1 MATRSHAPPPPPAQ
15 AELRRKL
22 ERADE
27 EREGRGEASAV
38 ALRAKLEGAEPEQT
52 GAAGPAEEAM
62 LMCMECEEEEADET
76 ANMSLECAECEEE
89 VIDDSSAVPETARMT
104 GHDAKKIPGNG
115 VCFECDAALSS
126 WEDLWISTSF
136 GTLLCAGCAQQHR
149 SHGAQPS
156 IQRLPLTARLP
167 AHVCALVARGGNAK
181 MRKFLAG
188 ESIGVSPAIWRELPL
203 ELLELALRVRALGGK
218 PPRAR
223 RVRLLQLL
231 DLPRVPLRRLVG
243 GGELGA
249 HAPCGLFIE
258 RLRRRRLLQ
267 VALVRLALLL
277 PRNLE
282 GAGGAVT
289 LGAQALAPAER
300 GGSA

>member
-1 MATRSHAPPPPPAQ
+1 MNTI
-15 AELRRKL
+15 
-22 ERADE
+22 
-27 EREGRGEASAV
+27 SAGTSRPRQPQFV
-38 ALRAKLEGAEPEQT
+38 WHDDDDHHDEPEQT

-115 VCFECDAALSS
+115 VCFECDAALSH
-126 WEDLWISTSF
+126 WEDPWISTSF

-203 ELLELALRVRALGGK
+203 ELRYQTPAA
-218 PPRAR
+218 
-223 RVRLLQLL
+223 
-231 DLPRVPLRRLVG
+231 DLY
-243 GGELGA
+243 
-249 HAPCGLFIE
+249 
-258 RLRRRRLLQ
+258 RRRLHAELTGAPLPTEMTKLELPPEAPPCAKQVPPWVVPPSLGADAGFGFWDRLLSWRRMEALSISCQ
-267 VALVRLALLL
+267 VA
-277 PRNLE
+277 
-282 GAGGAVT
+282 
-289 LGAQALAPAER
+289 
-300 GGSA
+300 